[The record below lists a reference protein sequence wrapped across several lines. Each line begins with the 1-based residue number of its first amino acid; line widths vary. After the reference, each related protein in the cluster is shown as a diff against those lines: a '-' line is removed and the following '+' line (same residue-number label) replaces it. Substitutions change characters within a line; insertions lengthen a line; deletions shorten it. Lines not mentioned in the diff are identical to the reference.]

1 MSALEKPQA
10 IVSKEGAEEN
20 IVTNG
25 SEGKN
30 TYVKR
35 GMVLPFTPYTVSF
48 DKVNYYVDMPAVSK
62 LHVSV
67 TSLQLKF
74 HSLFPL
80 KHCRK

>member
-35 GMVLPFTPYTVSF
+35 GMVLPFTPYTMSF
-48 DKVNYYVDMPAVSK
+48 DKVNYYVDMPK
-62 LHVSV
+62 V
-67 TSLQLKF
+67 TPNRNPYYIK
-74 HSLFPL
+74 
-80 KHCRK
+80 CVER